1 MPTAGLDQATCLNK
15 GFVTWTRHV
24 SMAET
29 RHTADQG
36 IFREWAVGG
45 LATFASASDGTLSLL
60 SDVELPEYYSFVIF
74 HVV

>member
-1 MPTAGLDQATCLNK
+1 
-15 GFVTWTRHV
+15 
-24 SMAET
+24 MAET

-36 IFREWAVGG
+36 IFREWAVGR

-74 HVV
+74 HVARSLAATVPQGINGLPITVTKPGV